1 MRHTLLFT
9 VLIPPHTPLC
19 SHTLCSHSHALTPQA
34 LAGFEKELRHLD
46 GHTVRLARTDVT
58 PPGFVLRVAGQ
69 GMPLKEAAS
78 EFGDLFVDFIVDFPQ
93 SVSAEQK
100 KAFAKLLGK

>member
-1 MRHTLLFT
+1 MCGTHFYLLSSFHRT
-9 VLIPPHTPLC
+9 HLSAHAL
-19 SHTLCSHSHALTPQA
+19 SAHALTPQA